1 MLNRIAQFPF
11 CEVFMRNRRNFLVAS
26 AALVTSVTLPKS
38 LFASRIGGDVFTN
51 ASLGAYSQ
59 GLLTQANFERVI
71 GSQFTL
77 FLEHNKVA
85 YLRLRTVES
94 LGPQTGGTLS
104 SQTSPAV
111 PRAKSQTV
119 PVPGSTAPAQQ
130 VVGFHLTFNTEGA
143 VFAQGTYLVDHGT
156 LGRFALFLVPG
167 DPIHGNVSCGAT
179 FTSLAKQ
186 EG

>member
-1 MLNRIAQFPF
+1 MH
-11 CEVFMRNRRNFLVAS
+11 NRRRFLVAS
-26 AALVTSVTLPKS
+26 AALVTGVTLPKS
-38 LFASRIGGDVFTN
+38 LFASRIGGDVFTS

-77 FLEHNKVA
+77 FIEHNKVA

-94 LGPQTGGTLS
+94 LGPQTGEASS

-111 PRAKSQTV
+111 RRAKSPIV
-119 PVPGSTAPAQQ
+119 PVPGSTVPSKQ
-130 VVGFHLTFNTEGA
+130 VGGFHLAFSTEGA
-143 VFAQGTYLVDHGT
+143 AFDQGTYLVDHGT

-167 DPIHGNVSCGAT
+167 DPTHGNGSCGAT
-179 FTSLAKQ
+179 FTSLA
-186 EG
+186 